1 MSSTLLLTKISG
13 PVTNKKRA
21 TFDAKVA
28 HLRCVNDRLMI

>member
-21 TFDAKVA
+21 TFGKKMA
-28 HLRCVNDRLMI
+28 HL